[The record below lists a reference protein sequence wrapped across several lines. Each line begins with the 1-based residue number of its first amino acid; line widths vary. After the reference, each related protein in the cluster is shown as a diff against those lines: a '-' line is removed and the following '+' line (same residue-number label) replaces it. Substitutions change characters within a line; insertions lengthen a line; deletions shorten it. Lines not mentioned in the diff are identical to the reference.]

1 MTGDKQL
8 FIISHL
14 PLLPTMNKTI
24 TAIACV
30 IGAIIAVMT
39 AAGGQ
44 PMTFYTTTRW
54 VIFAVCC
61 WGVFQNVENPKKG
74 ILIGFILI
82 GVIFN
87 PIIPLRFKRDIW
99 QVIDLATAIVLC
111 YEALFY
117 FKKEKQ

>member
-30 IGAIIAVMT
+30 IGAIIAVMA

-61 WGVFQNVENPKKG
+61 WGVFQNIENPKKW
-74 ILIGFILI
+74 ILVGFIVI
-82 GVIFN
+82 GVVFN
-87 PIIPLRFKRDIW
+87 PLIPFRFKRDVW
-99 QVIDLATAIVLC
+99 QLIDIGTAIGLIIVGMVSL
-111 YEALFY
+111 
-117 FKKEKQ
+117 KKEK